1 MNANLN
7 LFPAPLPASI
17 TKTPQSR
24 GRVRSGCLT
33 CRKRKVKCDEH
44 RPICFNCDRLSRT
57 CVYDNNRAQRE
68 SRSQPSSQASPTYPS
83 KRNDTFIP
91 GAHPFDFTAN
101 PIVSDAVF
109 LSRSLAGV
117 EHGEPTGDNM
127 SSAPQEPS
135 DLYSFLND
143 NTTIFTELGGSSS
156 YNHGLWDLEP
166 SLDLLAPDT
175 PASSVPLAQASRDFS
190 HFLGKVEPP
199 FISSCDR
206 VNWSRMKTYIAELG
220 CRDSVVAAAISCVE
234 SLYDAKSAGEDLTEA
249 DSLYHAAKSRYARM
263 LRGSQQDLQKVLIV
277 ALLLCCY
284 EIVEQDSI
292 PITLKSSGAF
302 IDQLQ
307 AWKNKQHRQWPPI
320 AHRITLWLRI
330 FHTKAMHLGGRGFLA
345 PKANELLAPDDFL
358 PSSLGILADQPSP
371 EDIVYDSMFDPL
383 FEFYFETQRISLAIS
398 GLNRHHRSRSFPV
411 DEIEV
416 QQAAD
421 VIRKRL
427 HRLWQR
433 RPGLLKIDFGELRNH
448 LTQGLVDKLS
458 RYADFCNA
466 AYHSELIY
474 LGRGS
479 GEWLTATPEAEE
491 AMRSIRLIV
500 NNDRNSG
507 GQRLDSGYLWPL
519 FLYAVE
525 SSKSDGIAW
534 AVARMRQIKDPLC
547 NSEGIADFAESLSKE
562 QIKKGRRV
570 DSRYFST
577 ERFGAVPPFM

>member
-1 MNANLN
+1 MNAHLT
-7 LFPAPLPASI
+7 LFPASLPASI

-24 GRVRSGCLT
+24 GRVRTGCLT
-33 CRKRKVKCDEH
+33 CRKRKVKCDER

-57 CVYDNNRAQRE
+57 CAYDDDRAQRG
-68 SRSQPSSQASPTYPS
+68 SQSQTSSQASPTYPS
-83 KRNDTFIP
+83 QQDNPFIP
-91 GAHPFDFTAN
+91 GAHPFDFVAN
-101 PIVSDAVF
+101 PVVSDAGF
-109 LSRSLAGV
+109 LSQNLAEV
-117 EHGEPTGDNM
+117 EHGELTGDII

-135 DLYSFLND
+135 DLYSFLTD
-143 NTTIFTELGGSSS
+143 NTTIFAELGGPSSCS
-156 YNHGLWDLEP
+156 HGMWDLEP

-199 FISSCDR
+199 FITPCDR
-206 VNWSRMKTYIAELG
+206 VNWSRMKNFIADLG

-263 LRGSQQDLQKVLIV
+263 LRGPQQDLQKVLIV
-277 ALLLCCY
+277 ALLFCCY

-307 AWKNKQHRQWPPI
+307 EWKNKQHRLWPI
-320 AHRITLWLRI
+320 ANRITLWLRI
-330 FHTKAMHLGGRGFLA
+330 FHTKAMRLGGRGLLD
-345 PKANELLAPDDFL
+345 PKVNELLAPDDCL
-358 PSSLGILADQPSP
+358 PSSLGILADQPNP
-371 EDIVYDSMFDPL
+371 EDIVHDSMFDPL

-398 GLNRHHRSRSFPV
+398 GLNRHHRSRGFPV
-411 DEIEV
+411 DEVEV
-416 QQAAD
+416 QQATE

-427 HRLWQR
+427 HRLWQH
-433 RPGLLKIDFGELRNH
+433 RPGLLKIDFGELCNH
-448 LTQGLVDKLS
+448 LAQGLVDKLS
-458 RYADFCNA
+458 IYADFCNA

-479 GEWLTATPEAEE
+479 GEYLTATPEAEE

-500 NNDRNSG
+500 NNDRNSS

-525 SSKSDGIAW
+525 SSKSDGAAW
-534 AVARMRQIKDPLC
+534 AVAKMRQIKDSLW

-570 DSRYFST
+570 DSRYFSI
-577 ERFGAVPPFM
+577 ERFGTVPPFI